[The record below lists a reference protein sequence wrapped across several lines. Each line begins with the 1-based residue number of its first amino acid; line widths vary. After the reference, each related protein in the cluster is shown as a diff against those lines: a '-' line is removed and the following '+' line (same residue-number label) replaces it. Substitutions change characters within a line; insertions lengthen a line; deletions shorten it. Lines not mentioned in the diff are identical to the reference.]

1 MFKGNR
7 KELFDHM
14 NESHNFSVGLPDN
27 IVFVEEFLDLLDKKL
42 SENLCLF
49 CEKTFKDR
57 TVLKEHMRK
66 KIHKKINPKNQEY
79 DKFYLV
85 NYLEPGKTWREIMEE
100 FDEYCQN
107 EDWSDWFEVEAE
119 AICMLDLNLLLE

>member
-49 CEKTFKDR
+49 CEKNSQ
-57 TVLKEHMRK
+57 E
-66 KIHKKINPKNQEY
+66 NQSQ
-79 DKFYLV
+79 
-85 NYLEPGKTWREIMEE
+85 EPR
-100 FDEYCQN
+100 
-107 EDWSDWFEVEAE
+107 V
-119 AICMLDLNLLLE
+119 